1 MAKGFGDIVK
11 QAQQI
16 QERLQEAQ
24 EASASKTVEATAGG
38 GMVTATVSGRLELVS
53 LTIDPAVLEGGD
65 TEMLRD
71 LTWRDQSKDL
81 SQADKDHVKRAK
93 KLLTSLLV
101 AQPDLD
107 ARGASRRLDAMLKQT
122 IGAWNA

>member
-38 GMVTATVSGRLELVS
+38 GMVTATVSGRLELVA

-65 TEMLRD
+65 TDMLRD
-71 LTWRDQSKDL
+71 LVMAAVNEGIR
-81 SQADKDHVKRAK
+81 RAQQMMAEEMGK
-93 KLLTSLLV
+93 ITGGLGLPFKIPGL
-101 AQPDLD
+101 
-107 ARGASRRLDAMLKQT
+107 G
-122 IGAWNA
+122 